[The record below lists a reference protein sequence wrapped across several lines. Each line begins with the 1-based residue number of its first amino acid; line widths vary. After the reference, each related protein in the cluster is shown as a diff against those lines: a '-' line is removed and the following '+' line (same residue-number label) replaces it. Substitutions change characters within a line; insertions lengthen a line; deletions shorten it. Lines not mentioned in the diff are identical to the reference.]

1 MRPPGR
7 QYPVSMDRT
16 TPLGYLWWLLVR
28 QWRRALLGA
37 LLGISWMV
45 GLAVAPYLLSLAVDR
60 GLGSGRTGPLLGWAA
75 AVFLAGV
82 LNAGLAIMRHRTMT
96 KIRIDAA
103 TRSVRVIVD
112 HCIRLGAVLPSRV
125 GAGDVVTIG
134 IGDVWAMARSLTIT
148 GPGIG
153 AAVAYAVVAV
163 LLWSV
168 DPLLAAVVLLGVP
181 LLAVVLGP
189 LLGRLQRAGATYRR
203 RQAGLAAQVVDIVAG
218 LGVLAGF
225 GGRDVLVQ
233 RYRRDSRALV
243 AEGYAVGTT
252 TSWIQALAVGL
263 PALFLAVVTWLAA
276 RMAADGSITIGQL
289 VAVYG
294 YAGTLVAPV
303 AFLIEGGVDL
313 SQALVA
319 ARRLTHFLAVE
330 PERGTGHVGTA
341 PEPGAALTDPAS
353 GVDVAGGKLTAL
365 ASADHAAVLAVV
377 DRLGRLSA
385 TDATWDAT
393 RLADLPL
400 RVVRDRI
407 LVADNEADIFAGR
420 LRDVVRGRFDRDV
433 RDIAAA
439 LRTAAADDLVVGLS
453 GGLDARIER
462 QGRNL
467 SGGQRQRVRLARA
480 VLADPEVLLAVEPTS
495 AVDVHTEAAMAER
508 LRAAREGRTTL
519 VVTTSAAVLDQAD
532 VVLYLRQGRVTARG
546 RHRDLVRREP
556 GYRRLVS
563 PVEDTDGTTT

>member
-1 MRPPGR
+1 M
-7 QYPVSMDRT
+7 SMNRT
-16 TPLGYLWWLLVR
+16 TPLGFLWWLLVC

-45 GLAVAPYLLSLAVDR
+45 GLTIPPYLLSLAIDR

-75 AVFLAGV
+75 AVFLVGV
-82 LNAGLAIMRHRTMT
+82 LNAWLAIMRHRTMT
-96 KIRIDAA
+96 KIRIDASM
-103 TRSVRVIVD
+103 RSVNLIVD
-112 HCIRLGAVLPSRV
+112 HCARLGAVLPARV
-125 GAGDVVTIG
+125 GAGEVVTIG
-134 IGDVWAMARSLTIT
+134 VGDVWAMAQSLTIS

-168 DPLLAAVVLLGVP
+168 DPLLAVVVLLGVP

-189 LLGRLQRAGATYRR
+189 LLGRLQRAGTTYRR
-203 RQAGLAAQVVDIVAG
+203 RQAGLTAQVVDIVAG

-225 GGRDVLVQ
+225 GGKDVLVG

-243 AEGYAVGTT
+243 GEGYAVGAT
-252 TSWIQALAVGL
+252 TSWIQGLAVGL

-294 YAGTLVAPV
+294 YAVVLVVPV
-303 AFLIEGGVDL
+303 AFFIEGGVDL

-319 ARRLTHFLAVE
+319 ARRLVLFLGVRPE
-330 PERGTGHVGTA
+330 PETGRVGTA
-341 PEPGAALTDPAS
+341 PRPGAALTDPAS
-353 GVDVAGGKLTAL
+353 GVEVAGGKLTAI
-365 ASADHAAVLAVV
+365 ASADHAVVLELV

-385 TDATWDAT
+385 TEVSWDGT

-400 RVVRDRI
+400 RLVRDRI

-420 LRDVVRGRFDRDV
+420 LRDVVRGRFDRGTPE
-433 RDIAAA
+433 IASA
-439 LRTAAADDLVVGLS
+439 LHTAAADDIVIGLHE
-453 GGLDARIER
+453 GLDARIER

-495 AVDVHTEAAMAER
+495 AVDVHTEAALAER
-508 LRAAREGRTTL
+508 LRAARGGRTTL
-519 VVTTSAAVLDQAD
+519 VVTTSAALLEKAD
-532 VVLYLRQGRVTARG
+532 VVLYLEHGRVAARG
-546 RHRDLVRREP
+546 SHRELFRREP

-563 PVEDTDGTTT
+563 PVEDTPTDDAAA